1 MKVRE
6 VLDLMSKEDLIDL
19 IIQYGE
25 KDLLLIELFTLRA
38 EYDFSYGDLEK
49 IWYEIHRKTSVMDSN
64 EYANVAELLAMGAEL
79 LFEQIKRIDSEE
91 VKELLQ
97 SMIDDLE
104 KAAEEEGIGMNE
116 DSEWMYL
123 QVKDDIEEYCGESK

>member
-1 MKVRE
+1 
-6 VLDLMSKEDLIDL
+6 
-19 IIQYGE
+19 
-25 KDLLLIELFTLRA
+25 
-38 EYDFSYGDLEK
+38 
-49 IWYEIHRKTSVMDSN
+49 
-64 EYANVAELLAMGAEL
+64 MGAEL

>member
-1 MKVRE
+1 
-6 VLDLMSKEDLIDL
+6 
-19 IIQYGE
+19 
-25 KDLLLIELFTLRA
+25 
-38 EYDFSYGDLEK
+38 
-49 IWYEIHRKTSVMDSN
+49 MDSN

>member
-1 MKVRE
+1 
-6 VLDLMSKEDLIDL
+6 
-19 IIQYGE
+19 
-25 KDLLLIELFTLRA
+25 
-38 EYDFSYGDLEK
+38 
-49 IWYEIHRKTSVMDSN
+49 
-64 EYANVAELLAMGAEL
+64 MGAEL

-97 SMIDDLE
+97 RMIDDLE